1 MKNLFFLLALGTG
14 LFLVGCAGDAAS
26 NAAFTLKT
34 TVSDAADLQLYF
46 DKIGF
51 ANDVATI
58 QRADFNSGGT
68 ANIGLEE
75 HPGEGIY
82 RIRIGAKKGFLV
94 LDGTEKLIEVNGSLA
109 DFDNSSQTI
118 TGSKA
123 SVDYLAAE
131 QQFKN
136 KQLNADNFP
145 AFIGSNDGMVVS
157 LLAYNM
163 FSRSVNSKVV
173 SLLEQA
179 GAKLKADYPDS
190 KYTSDFAGFIGQR
203 NAQLEKLTAGQVI
216 PVENRRPAQEIALPS
231 PDGKKYALS
240 DLKGKVVLVD
250 FWASWCR
257 PCRAANPHVVS
268 LYDKHKNDGFEI
280 FSVSLDGD
288 NKRWADAIK
297 KDNLKWKNHV
307 SDLKK
312 WQSAPARAWGVSS
325 IPKTFLIDRDG
336 KIAAVNPNWRNGQLD
351 AALEQL
357 LKG

>member
-1 MKNLFFLLALGTG
+1 MKNLFFLFALSAS
-14 LFLVGCAGDAAS
+14 LFLTGCAGED
-26 NAAFTLKT
+26 AAFTLNV
-34 TVSDAADLQLYF
+34 TVSDAADLQLFF
-46 DKIGF
+46 DKVGF
-51 ANDVATI
+51 SNENNII
-58 QRADFNSGGT
+58 QKQDFNSSGLAT
-68 ANIGLEE
+68 VGLEE

-94 LDGTEKLIEVNGSLA
+94 LDGKEKKIEVNGKLA
-109 DFDNSSQTI
+109 DFDASTQKV

-123 SVDYLAAE
+123 SMDYLAAE
-131 QQFKN
+131 QQFKS

-145 AFIGSNDGMVVS
+145 AFIESNDGMVVS

-163 FSRSVNSKVV
+163 FSRKVNSKVV
-173 SLLEQA
+173 SLLEKA
-179 GAKLKADYPDS
+179 GAKLKADYPTS
-190 KYTSDFAGFIGQR
+190 KYTTDFAGFTGQR
-203 NAQLEKLTAGQVI
+203 VSQLEQLTAGQVI
-216 PVENRRPAQEIALPS
+216 PIENRKSAQEIDLPS
-231 PDGKKYALS
+231 PNGNSYSLS

-268 LYDKHKNDGFEI
+268 LYDKHHKDGFEI

-297 KDNLKWKNHV
+297 KDDLKWRNHV

-312 WQSAPARAWGVSS
+312 WQSAPAKAWGVSS

-336 KIAAVNPNWRNGQLD
+336 RIAAINPNWRNGQLD
-351 AALEQL
+351 AALEEL

>member
-1 MKNLFFLLALGTG
+1 MKNLFFLLALSTG
-14 LFLVGCAGDAAS
+14 LFLTGCAGDAAS

-34 TVSDAADLQLYF
+34 TVSDAADLQLFF

-51 ANDVATI
+51 ANEVATI
-58 QRADFNSGGT
+58 QKVDFNSSGVST
-68 ANIGLEE
+68 VGLEE

-94 LDGTEKLIEVNGSLA
+94 LDGTEKKIEISGKLA
-109 DFDNSSQTI
+109 DFDNATQI
-118 TGSKA
+118 VTGSKA
-123 SVDYLAAE
+123 SMDYLAAE
-131 QQFKN
+131 QKFN
-136 KQLNADNFP
+136 SKQLNADNFA
-145 AFIGSNDGMVVS
+145 AFIGNNDGMVVS
-157 LLAYNM
+157 LLAYNK
-163 FSRSVNSKVV
+163 FSRTVNSKVV

-179 GAKLKADYPDS
+179 GAKLKADYPES
-190 KYTSDFAGFIGQR
+190 KYTADFAGFTGQR
-203 NAQLEKLTAGQVI
+203 RSQLEQLSAGKVI
-216 PVENRRPAQEIALPS
+216 PVENRRPAQEIDLPS
-231 PDGKKYALS
+231 PDGKSYALS

-297 KDNLKWKNHV
+297 KDDLKWKSHV

-325 IPKTFLIDRDG
+325 IPKTFLIDKDG
-336 KIAAVNPNWRNGQLD
+336 KIAAINPNWRNGQLD
-351 AALEQL
+351 AALAEL